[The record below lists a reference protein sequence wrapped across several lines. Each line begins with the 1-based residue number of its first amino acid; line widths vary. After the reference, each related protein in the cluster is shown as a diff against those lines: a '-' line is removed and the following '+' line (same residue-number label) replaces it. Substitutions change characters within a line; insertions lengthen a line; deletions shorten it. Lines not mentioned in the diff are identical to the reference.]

1 MGVNSVPAASSGI
14 SSVVST
20 VQRGTAA
27 TSGNITISAVNTAK
41 TIVNSFS
48 TAAAGS
54 VAGSGTLSAATGSAS
69 LVANINGVYARYG
82 TVGTSTLNYGD
93 RSISLNT
100 TNFSGGSTNLTSA
113 VFGVYL
119 SNSTTLVATVACRYE
134 VIEYV

>member
-27 TSGNITISAVNTAK
+27 TSGNITISSVNTAK

-48 TAAAGS
+48 TAAAGT
-54 VAGSGTLSAATGSAS
+54 VAGSGTLSAATGSGS
-69 LVANINGVYARYG
+69 FVTSINGVYARYG

-93 RSISLNT
+93 RSIALNT
-100 TNFSGGSTNLTSA
+100 TNFSGGSTNITTA

-119 SNSTTLVATVACRYE
+119 SDATTLVATGACRYE

>member
-27 TSGNITISAVNTAK
+27 TSGNITISSVNTAK

-48 TAAAGS
+48 TAASGS
-54 VAGSGTLSAATGSAS
+54 VAGSGTLSAATGNAS
-69 LVANINGVYARYG
+69 LVDTINGVYARYG
-82 TVGTSTLNYGD
+82 TVGTATLNYGD
-93 RSISLNT
+93 RGIALNT
-100 TNFSGGSTNLTSA
+100 TNFSGGSTNIVTA

-119 SNSTTLVATVACRYE
+119 SNATTLVATGACRYE